1 MTKTPAIF
9 MLTDFG
15 TTDSYVGIMKAVIS
29 GIAPNSAVHDLN
41 HHVRPQDVR
50 HGAFELL
57 ISFPYLPS
65 GAVVCAVVDPG
76 VGSSRRAI
84 ACEVLTT
91 AGKTLYFVLPDN
103 GLLSYVLQ
111 DDGCKELVQSVALEN
126 KDYWFNAPNHVV
138 SHTFHGRDIFSPV
151 AAHIAAGISFSELGS
166 PVLKSELEWIDFPD
180 IQEDKDRFIAK
191 VIHTD
196 TFGNLITNLKV
207 KDLYLHKAKED
218 YRILIKNT
226 RIEGISKNFADV
238 AIGEAVAYIGSSGF
252 LEIALRNG
260 NAKDYFQTD
269 TIEVLTKVSSKTKK

>member
-29 GIAPNSAVHDLN
+29 GIAPQSAVHDLN

-57 ISFPYLPS
+57 ISYPYLPS

-111 DDGCKELVQSVALEN
+111 DGRCKELVQSVALEN
-126 KDYWFNAPNHVV
+126 KEYWFTTPSHVV

-151 AAHIAAGISFSELGS
+151 AAHIAAGVSFGELSS
-166 PVLKSELEWIDFPD
+166 PLLKSELEWIDFPKV
-180 IQEDKDRFIAK
+180 QENDGSFTAQI
-191 VIHTD
+191 IHID
-196 TFGNLITNLKV
+196 TFGNLITNLKGTS
-207 KDLYLHKAKED
+207 LTKAKENYQIQIAD
-218 YRILIKNT
+218 TLIN
-226 RIEGISKNFADV
+226 GISNNFADV
-238 AIGEAVAYIGSSGF
+238 EVGEAVAYVGSSGF
-252 LEIALRNG
+252 LEIAVRNG
-260 NAKDYFQTD
+260 NAKKDID
-269 TIEVLTKVSSKTKK
+269 SGSSLSPIIIKTKLKT